1 MNRSYLMFAAVFITV
16 HAIQEDISDAN
27 GFNVSDLFKNKV
39 FYTLIVSVMS
49 TYGIWLIAS
58 LLMFDPWHMFTSL
71 IQYMMLTPTFTNIL
85 NVYAFCNTHD
95 VSWGTK
101 GDDKPDKLPSVT
113 TSGGGAGK
121 TDLPDEGDLNAQ
133 YERELQ
139 VFARKPVKEV
149 KTLTAS
155 QLDEKQQ
162 DYYRGVRTVVVL
174 CWMISNFALIA
185 VILSAAGLEKIG
197 TKTNVDS
204 DEAETT
210 RTTIYM
216 AVVLYSVA
224 GLSGFKFIGAM
235 WFLVVRMFRGV

>member
-1 MNRSYLMFAAVFITV
+1 
-16 HAIQEDISDAN
+16 
-27 GFNVSDLFKNKV
+27 
-39 FYTLIVSVMS
+39 MS

-71 IQYMMLTPTFTNIL
+71 IQYMFLTPTFTNVL

-101 GDDKPDKLPSVT
+101 GDDKPDKLPSLST
-113 TSGGGAGK
+113 KQDGSGK

-139 VFARKPVKEV
+139 VFSRKPIKAPSE
-149 KTLTAS
+149 LTPA
-155 QLDEKQQ
+155 QEDEKQQ

-174 CWMISNFALIA
+174 MWMITNFALIA
-185 VILSAAGLEKIG
+185 VVLSAAGLEKIG
-197 TKTNVDS
+197 TTTDS
-204 DEAETT
+204 TTDVESTT

-224 GLSGFKFIGAM
+224 ALSGFKFIGAM
-235 WFLVVRMFRGV
+235 WFLIVRMFRGV

>member
-1 MNRSYLMFAAVFITV
+1 MFAAVFISV
-16 HAIQEDISDAN
+16 KAIQTDLQDNDFS
-27 GFNVSDLFKNKV
+27 VSDLFQNKV

-58 LLMFDPWHMFTSL
+58 LLMFDPWHMITSL
-71 IQYMMLTPTFTNIL
+71 LQYMLLTPTFTNVL

-101 GDDKPDKLPSVT
+101 GDDKPDKLPSIST
-113 TSGGGAGK
+113 KDGQGK

-139 VFARKPVKEV
+139 VFSRKPVKEV
-149 KTLTAS
+149 KALSPA

-174 CWMISNFALIA
+174 AWMITNFALIA
-185 VILSAAGLEKIG
+185 VVLSAAGLEKIG
-197 TKTNVDS
+197 STTNS
-204 DEAETT
+204 DTDEQETT

-224 GLSGFKFIGAM
+224 ALSGFKFIGAM
-235 WFLVVRMFRGV
+235 WFLIVRMFRGV